1 MGTAVTQPRPSTVPE
16 AAEHAAVSS
25 LCSVPLGPRQAGP
38 RAAGSKH
45 PLWQTLSS
53 CKKAAFT
60 FLWVLNPSRKHL
72 CNKCCLLT
80 EGGRDELQSLTSTA
94 PSSRRFLRPR
104 GNKLEILPPGSAFR
118 TSPVGFPYMQTG
130 TSPEHPLFASGFPT
144 SYTPALHSVQEIFP
158 PCTQLLPAGQNHL
171 RARAAGRAETSP
183 CTNRPPGP
191 CSPSTSAT

>member
-1 MGTAVTQPRPSTVPE
+1 MTQPRPSTVPE

-144 SYTPALHSVQEIFP
+144 SYTPALHSVQEIIPPVHTSAPSWTKSP
-158 PCTQLLPAGQNHL
+158 PCSCCWEGRDLPLHQPPSWPLLPQHQCNV
-171 RARAAGRAETSP
+171 
-183 CTNRPPGP
+183 NR
-191 CSPSTSAT
+191 T